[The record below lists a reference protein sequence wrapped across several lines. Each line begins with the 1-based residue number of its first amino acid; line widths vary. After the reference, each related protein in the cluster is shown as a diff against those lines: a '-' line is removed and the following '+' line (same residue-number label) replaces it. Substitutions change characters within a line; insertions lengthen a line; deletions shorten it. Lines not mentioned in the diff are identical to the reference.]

1 MGGEEFFCSRC
12 GLPDARLPKPRTMQG
27 GAEGASLQAFPHR
40 GEGGPKGRMRG
51 RTEAAPKNAP
61 SSVSLRLT
69 ASPLEGEALPAGRS
83 GTGPYGGALNE
94 TGRGFGFSL
103 RLAVLGTSL

>member
-1 MGGEEFFCSRC
+1 MNTPGTVQTAPGVI
-12 GLPDARLPKPRTMQG
+12 LLG
-27 GAEGASLQAFPHR
+27 GAALQAFPPQ

-51 RTEAAPKNAP
+51 QTEKRPRNAP

-69 ASPLEGEALPAGRS
+69 ASPLEGEALSAGRS
-83 GTGPYGGALNE
+83 GTGHYGGALNE